1 MPDSP
6 RFTGSGPYGNDPL
19 LQIHITPMEAHHL
32 PRPDSGVQ
40 HYPNSRSAVTK
51 FRSFHHRPKASYLF
65 RSQNGNRPFTKRR
78 RVHTGDRIFP
88 APSAPQG
95 KGQNAAHH
103 RPALVTLPVGCK
115 SSLQKMG
122 AMLRRQLPDR
132 KPFNSGH
139 LRIKA
144 PVKYLISR
152 NVVGRRLR
160 FAFSISSTAAEKE
173 TVLSPFLNS
182 SAPRKIA
189 FLARRM
195 LRLPPHRLSS
205 STARLAASSIFNP
218 LPFNNISAA
227 RYSFWFFHVSPFRI
241 SCFYINT

>member
-122 AMLRRQLPDR
+122 TMLRRQLPDR
-132 KPFNSGH
+132 KTFQFRTPPHQSSGE
-139 LRIKA
+139 IPDIA
-144 PVKYLISR
+144 Q
-152 NVVGRRLR
+152 RRR
-160 FAFSISSTAAEKE
+160 A
-173 TVLSPFLNS
+173 
-182 SAPRKIA
+182 KIT
-189 FLARRM
+189 
-195 LRLPPHRLSS
+195 LRLQHFFHGGGKGNRPFPFPQFLSTQKNCLS
-205 STARLAASSIFNP
+205 GPAHAAAASAQAQQLYCEAGSIQH
-218 LPFNNISAA
+218 IQSAT
-227 RYSFWFFHVSPFRI
+227 FQ
-241 SCFYINT
+241 